1 MAKTKAYTMQNI
13 NTVNIVHHIKSDVLL
28 PSDNIRS
35 SFFLPETGGAGTD
48 HLRRKGA
55 GMMLASLFVLI
66 GCFTGGLSGRRRRK
80 EDVKQSRF
88 L

>member
-1 MAKTKAYTMQNI
+1 MDA
-13 NTVNIVHHIKSDVLL
+13 
-28 PSDNIRS
+28 SDNQNGIS
-35 SFFLPETGGAGTD
+35 GDTAFHNGEGGAGTD